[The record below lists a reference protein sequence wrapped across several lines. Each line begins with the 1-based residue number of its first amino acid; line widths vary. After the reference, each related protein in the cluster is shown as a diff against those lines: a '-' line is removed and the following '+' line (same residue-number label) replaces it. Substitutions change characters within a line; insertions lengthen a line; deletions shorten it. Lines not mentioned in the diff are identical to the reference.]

1 MVESSSS
8 SLSSDEQT
16 GEEDH
21 GAAAVGREEGTSDTN
36 SINTI
41 DLAEE
46 GPIRSMINHFQSFHP
61 ISPDHDNEA
70 ILIIRDH
77 INKDD
82 NTVERVLPATNLS
95 TSTTKSTVRKA
106 ITKILSNGIYESDR
120 LARVGDAMLK
130 KWFLESNARRVF
142 MYNSKQ
148 RRTTLIC
155 IGASEYQVE
164 LQQNMMSIDNLVL
177 HLADKIITSSIPND
191 DAAANENECSEQI
204 QQESS
209 SNQKVNN
216 TRV

>member
-1 MVESSSS
+1 MVESSS

-46 GPIRSMINHFQSFHP
+46 GPIRSMINHFQSFNP
-61 ISPDHDNEA
+61 ISDHDNEA

-106 ITKILSNGIYESDR
+106 ITKILSNRIYESDR

-130 KWFLESNARRVF
+130 KWFLESNAKRVF

-148 RRTTLIC
+148 RRTTIIC

-164 LQQNMMSIDNLVL
+164 LQQNMSIDNLVL
-177 HLADKIITSSIPND
+177 HLAEKIITSSIPND

-209 SNQKVNN
+209 SNQKFNN